1 MSSFFGVGVNP
12 FTTQVGQRIEQATDG
27 SLASENWAL
36 NMEICDIINETED
49 GHKDA
54 IKALRKRLQQ
64 NAGKNYTVVMYTLTV
79 LETCVKNCD
88 KRFHVVVCNKEFIQ
102 ELVKLIEPSSSSSS
116 TTTSSWLDTLPPTL
130 QSLSNTI
137 TAHLPIDKGPKNDP
151 PTIVQEK
158 VLSLIQSWADAFRNQ
173 PEMSGVVQIYQ
184 DLKNKGIEFPP
195 TDLDAMAPI
204 HTPQRSIPDADIPL
218 GVPALVA
225 QQEGTLGGSGVSI
238 GSGGAGGGGSSGSP
252 LQPQRLTPDQLN
264 KLRNELDIVQGNMAV
279 LNEMLNELSPG
290 KEHPSDIQLLKELHS
305 TCRLMQQR
313 LVELISKLANDEVT
327 AELLRVNDLLNNLFL
342 RYNRYEKNREMGSRE
357 AAGASATTNG
367 QVAGA
372 EGGESLIDLSE
383 EEAALPKINSQLSA
397 LSIGASAS
405 SQLASMNSVPAQH
418 GGTSSGIHH
427 THKEDSEFDMFAQS
441 RNVTYESSKL
451 GGSSYEANLKPD
463 QISGGL
469 GAAAQARSSSQAA
482 SGLPATTMHKESDF
496 DEMAAWLGEEG
507 APQESLTSSEFE
519 RFLAERAAAAENIP
533 NASST
538 TTSSPRHR
546 KPHKEK
552 EEPSL
557 FAM

>member
-102 ELVKLIEPSSSSSS
+102 ELVKLI
-116 TTTSSWLDTLPPTL
+116 
-130 QSLSNTI
+130 
-137 TAHLPIDKGPKNDP
+137 GPKNDP

-482 SGLPATTMHKESDF
+482 SGLPATTDSLIAMHKESDF